1 MNEKTAEQQLQEHL
15 QLAQSLVDMK
25 LEIAEIAESFTDCL
39 KQGGKLI
46 FMGNGGS
53 AADAM
58 HMSAE
63 YVAKFS
69 KMRRGLPAIA
79 LSENISVI
87 TAIAN
92 DFNYDYVF
100 ARQLESLA
108 TAHDLI
114 IGLSTSGESKNIVK
128 AIEYCNQHGL
138 KNLIFCGASNN
149 TLSKIA
155 QRAFR
160 MPSTVTARIQ
170 EAYLF
175 VSHAICAIV
184 EEQFI
189 LDDHA

>member
-1 MNEKTAEQQLQEHL
+1 MKNLIQKNLQEHL
-15 QLAQSLVDMK
+15 RV
-25 LEIAEIAESFTDCL
+25 AEELNGWESKISEAAELFKACL

-46 FMGNGGS
+46 FLGNGGS

-69 KMRRGLPAIA
+69 RPRRSLPSIA

-92 DFNYDYVF
+92 DFNYDYIF

-108 TAHDLI
+108 AEHDLI
-114 IGLSTSGESKNIVK
+114 IGLSTSGESKNVIK

-138 KNLIFCGASNN
+138 KNLVFTGASNN
-149 TLSKIA
+149 HLSKITR
-155 QRAFR
+155 RAFQ

-175 VSHAICAIV
+175 VSHAICAAV

-189 LDDHA
+189 LDEHA